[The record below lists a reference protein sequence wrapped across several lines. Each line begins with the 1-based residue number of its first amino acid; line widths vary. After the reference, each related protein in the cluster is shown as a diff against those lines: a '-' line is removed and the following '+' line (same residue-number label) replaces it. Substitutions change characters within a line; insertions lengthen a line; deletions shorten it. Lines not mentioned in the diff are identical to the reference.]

1 MSEMLFSLASNP
13 GAGKTTI
20 ARQLA
25 EEFEIPY
32 VSGSTILT
40 EWAEEREI
48 KLVERA
54 DYCSFIYQMRQEL
67 GPTCMWETVLEHRN
81 ENGVMFDG
89 MRNLNDLAVFQKMGG
104 VLAALWCPYETRL
117 QRSQERNDI
126 KDAGCEEDF
135 RAGELFEYD
144 SQDPNGMRTMI
155 VMQMADFSVDASQS
169 RENVLEATRRGFM
182 SCLALR

>member
-20 ARQLA
+20 ARQIA

-48 KLVERA
+48 ELVERS
-54 DYCSFIYQMRQEL
+54 DYCSFIYQMRTEL
-67 GPTCMWETVLEHRN
+67 GPTCMWEAVLDHRN

-117 QRSQERNDI
+117 KRSAARNDI
-126 KDAGCEEDF
+126 KDAGCAENFGANEKP
-135 RAGELFEYD
+135 EYD

-155 VMQMADFSVDASQS
+155 VMQMADFSVDASKSQ
-169 RENVLEATRRGFM
+169 EHVLEATRQGFM
-182 SCLALR
+182 SRLVLR